1 MESSI
6 NVNFNER
13 ERNKSQLIQNIRSH
27 AANRLSQDY
36 EKFQVFQKM
45 FNSILYRKQEKA
57 TAIDA
62 LKCESQSQ
70 SYSYAHSQQSQ
81 SHDQHSQS
89 YSLAVLDEGQAVMLE
104 ERSEEISQVIED
116 ALNLQSI
123 LQQIQLMTV
132 QQGSLLDRID
142 VNLDGTRTD
151 LSKAIVQ
158 LEKTAESF
166 SVHQK
171 RLVLSFITLA
181 ILVTTGLILNK

>member
-1 MESSI
+1 
-6 NVNFNER
+6 
-13 ERNKSQLIQNIRSH
+13 
-27 AANRLSQDY
+27 
-36 EKFQVFQKM
+36 
-45 FNSILYRKQEKA
+45 
-57 TAIDA
+57 
-62 LKCESQSQ
+62 
-70 SYSYAHSQQSQ
+70 
-81 SHDQHSQS
+81 
-89 YSLAVLDEGQAVMLE
+89 MLE

>member
-70 SYSYAHSQQSQ
+70 SYSYAHSQ
-81 SHDQHSQS
+81 
-89 YSLAVLDEGQAVMLE
+89 L
-104 ERSEEISQVIED
+104 
-116 ALNLQSI
+116 
-123 LQQIQLMTV
+123 
-132 QQGSLLDRID
+132 
-142 VNLDGTRTD
+142 
-151 LSKAIVQ
+151 
-158 LEKTAESF
+158 
-166 SVHQK
+166 
-171 RLVLSFITLA
+171 
-181 ILVTTGLILNK
+181 